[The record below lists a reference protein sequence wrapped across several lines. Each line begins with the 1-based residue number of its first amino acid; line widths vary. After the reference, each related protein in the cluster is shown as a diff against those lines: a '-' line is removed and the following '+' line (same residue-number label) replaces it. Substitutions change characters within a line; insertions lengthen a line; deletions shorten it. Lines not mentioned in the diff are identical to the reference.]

1 MNDALQNGHLIQ
13 NLFSTRNNEFHSK
26 GLRPIQKLY
35 NLQSALQL
43 EPLMNDDLRVF
54 GTELERRFMLG
65 DNKGKP
71 CDITDWISYF
81 AWDFLGD
88 MTWSKRMGFMEQ
100 GKDVGGML
108 QTAENV
114 MRYFSVV
121 SNQLTLTFTTLTIRR
136 SVRSR
141 CLINFLARTRI

>member
-1 MNDALQNGHLIQ
+1 M
-13 NLFSTRNNEFHSK
+13 
-26 GLRPIQKLY
+26 QKLY
-35 NLQSALQL
+35 NFQSALQL
-43 EPLMNDDLRVF
+43 EPLMNEDLHVF
-54 GTELERRFMLG
+54 GSELERRFMKG
-65 DNKGKP
+65 DNSEGT
-71 CDITDWISYF
+71 CDIADWISYF

-121 SNQLTLTFTTLTIRR
+121 RRLHMHYLTDH
-136 SVRSR
+136 
-141 CLINFLARTRI
+141 